1 MKYKLNIKRDVDVDG
16 YDDTVSY
23 ILNLPYGFRFD
34 EDGNHV
40 KGYDSMKEL
49 RADLKYIEKCGC
61 KECETHLNKKPV
73 QFKYNAPVNPMFL
86 GAQPAR
92 NGQDY

>member
-1 MKYKLNIKRDVDVDG
+1 MKYKLNVKRDVDVDG

-40 KGYDSMKEL
+40 K
-49 RADLKYIEKCGC
+49 
-61 KECETHLNKKPV
+61 
-73 QFKYNAPVNPMFL
+73 
-86 GAQPAR
+86 
-92 NGQDY
+92 